1 MGWLIYPLYDYIIMQ
16 NYKEISYAVCWDKL
30 TLLIWLENKWK
41 SIETNKLTWVNK
53 TTLITGCRWFGG
65 SPNCVLLFTA
75 QKRPSSDIWAV
86 DEWNL
91 WSPCTGNEQGGGM
104 ERKALTEGSW
114 LLKCMFSLYWDSWC
128 VGIAWDWSKL
138 PCFLEIFFF

>member
-75 QKRPSSDIWAV
+75 QKGHHRTFGRWMSETFDRHARAMSRVAGWRGRLSQKEV
-86 DEWNL
+86 
-91 WSPCTGNEQGGGM
+91 
-104 ERKALTEGSW
+104 GSW
-114 LLKCMFSLYWDSWC
+114 SACSACIEIPGVLEL
-128 VGIAWDWSKL
+128 
-138 PCFLEIFFF
+138 LEIGRSYHVF